1 MFNEQI
7 QSTRAAQKEATRTKV
22 LDTAYDL
29 FVSRGYADANVR
41 AIARE
46 ANVSVGT
53 VMNVGDKQSL
63 LIQTIGHRIAVMH
76 DELRGQSDSLLDILN
91 PFLDM
96 FTGQEEL
103 SRAFGAALIS
113 QGNNGESLRELQA
126 LLVDEI
132 VLRLGGKLSDDDAQE
147 FALVL
152 YNMYLGL
159 LLGWAA
165 GVYDTD
171 ELTGYADTSIAR
183 LSIAFGVDQ

>member
-1 MFNEQI
+1 MFNEQT

-29 FVSRGYADANVR
+29 FVSRGYAEANVR

-63 LIQTIGHRIAVMH
+63 LIQTIGRRIAVMH

-91 PFLDM
+91 PFLEM

-113 QGNNGESLRELQA
+113 QGNNGKSLRELQA

>member
-29 FVSRGYADANVR
+29 FVSRGYAEANVR

-46 ANVSVGT
+46 TNVSVGT

-63 LIQTIGHRIAVMH
+63 LIQTIWHRIAVMH